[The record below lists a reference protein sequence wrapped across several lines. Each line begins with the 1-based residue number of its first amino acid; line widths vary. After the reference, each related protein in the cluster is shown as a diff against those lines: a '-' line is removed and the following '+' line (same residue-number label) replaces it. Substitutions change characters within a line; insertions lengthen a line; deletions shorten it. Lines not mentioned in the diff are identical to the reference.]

1 MLVSASSAGVE
12 QLNNYGYGRRRD
24 DSGRHLYSIRDIRV
38 QLRIWQHDGNNG
50 IWLVYQFRRT
60 VLPHLKRHFG
70 RVQEDFA
77 VLNILPAR
85 IFHCTL

>member
-1 MLVSASSAGVE
+1 M
-12 QLNNYGYGRRRD
+12 
-24 DSGRHLYSIRDIRV
+24 
-38 QLRIWQHDGNNG
+38 
-50 IWLVYQFRRT
+50 LVYQFRRT

-77 VLNILPAR
+77 FLNILPAR

>member
-1 MLVSASSAGVE
+1 MLRS
-12 QLNNYGYGRRRD
+12 
-24 DSGRHLYSIRDIRV
+24 
-38 QLRIWQHDGNNG
+38 DGAM
-50 IWLVYQFRRT
+50 LVYQFRRT

-77 VLNILPAR
+77 FLNILPAR